1 MSCFDGYPCDVH
13 EYALKGPQVEPLSSF
28 WNYCPQLRLVS
39 IRELLAITDDPGSPG
54 FFPPYPDPCTTEG
67 KDIITKEM
75 EELLTLQKL
84 RDEPCSL
91 VNDTGGCPVL
101 TEWPCKP
108 METLPM
114 AFGCR
119 APISRL
125 LNLQPAPLGGVE
137 VTRLPG
143 QQVVR
148 TGRGLARMFENE
160 TPGLFHRHAL
170 NYLITTR
177 TWSPPRQALIWAA
190 LDVAIASALQAAWY
204 YKWLS
209 PRPLTSRRERPIEFA
224 ARNGI
229 PLQVLFDHPDELNP
243 NYYTCPDGRP
253 CAPNPAFSPG
263 TPRHPSYPSGH
274 STFSG
279 AASTILAF
287 FFGNDATPGILG
299 NCATGTTIGQELR
312 NMADNIGMARLW
324 AGVHWRSDHEA
335 GAKLGQVVACLVLR
349 QLASICGGSF
359 ELCAPSNPV
368 LSQCKCDDQV
378 NPCPD
383 DPPYPCDKLTELA
396 RECAERCPPC
406 GTSLDV
412 FPEPCGPVVTAA
424 ASADTS
430 QAPATASTPQTG
442 A

>member
-1 MSCFDGYPCDVH
+1 MSCFDAYPCDVH
-13 EYALKGPQVEPLSSF
+13 EYALTGPQVEPAASY
-28 WNYCPQLRLVS
+28 WNFCPQLRLVS
-39 IRELLAITDDPGSPG
+39 IKELLTITDDPSNPG
-54 FFPPYPDPCTTEG
+54 YFPPYPDPCTAEG
-67 KDIITKEM
+67 QEIIKKEM
-75 EELLTLQKL
+75 EELLILQKL

-91 VNDTGGCPVL
+91 VNDTGGCPLL
-101 TEWPCKP
+101 TDSPCKP
-108 METLPM
+108 IEKLPM
-114 AFGCR
+114 AFLCR

-125 LNLQPAPLGGVE
+125 LNLQPPPLGAVE

-143 QQVVR
+143 QQVIR
-148 TGRGLARMFENE
+148 TGRGLARAFENE

-209 PRPLTSRRERPIEFA
+209 PLPLRARRERPIEYA

-229 PLQVLFDHPDELNP
+229 PLNVLFDRPDELNP
-243 NYYTCPDGRP
+243 MYYTCPDGRP

-263 TPRHPSYPSGH
+263 TPRHPAYPSGH
-274 STFSG
+274 STYSG
-279 AASTILAF
+279 AASTILAY
-287 FFGNDATPGILG
+287 FFGNDATPGVLG
-299 NCATGTTIGQELR
+299 NCMVGTTIGQELR

-335 GAKLGQVVACLVLR
+335 GLKLGQVVACLVLR
-349 QLASICGGSF
+349 QLASICGGHF
-359 ELCAPSNPV
+359 NLCPPNLPMV
-368 LSQCKCDDQV
+368 PQCDCSEP

-383 DPPYPCDKLTELA
+383 DAPPPCEELKA
-396 RECAERCPPC
+396 AAEHCAAGCPPC
-406 GTSLDV
+406 GTSYDYLPD
-412 FPEPCGPVVTAA
+412 PCGPVVKANAVDSAA
-424 ASADTS
+424 G
-430 QAPATASTPQTG
+430 TASVQQVG